1 MRINKTMLFYTMCF
15 QFPESKKMKKQKA
28 GQRMYTEGW
37 IEILSK
43 KTAKEI
49 AQYMNN
55 QPIGGSKKSKWFDYI
70 WNIKYLPG

>member
-1 MRINKTMLFYTMCF
+1 MLFYAMCF
-15 QFPESKKMKKQKA
+15 HFPESKKMKKQKA

-37 IEILSK
+37 IEIMSK